1 VSRSTAF
8 GLPLLAALLLPSPGC
23 AAVASS
29 GHGHHEAFAACA
41 LDLQFASVPFL
52 VFSHD
57 APAPWPLCLS
67 PLCVPL
73 ALVDLPFSFVVD
85 LALGAPAALRA
96 VLEVPVGLPR
106 SLGAD

>member
-1 VSRSTAF
+1 MSRSTACA
-8 GLPLLAALLLPSPGC
+8 LALVAALLLPSPGC

-96 VLEVPVGLPR
+96 GLEAPVGLPK
-106 SLGAD
+106 SLGPD